1 MENVTKLEN
10 KVLAIISR
18 GDDYEGV
25 PTECLKS
32 IMNYFNGTQSQLQDV
47 LTSLIRKDLVWMG
60 EYPNGIPCF
69 HLVK

>member
-1 MENVTKLEN
+1 MKNVTKLEN

>member
-1 MENVTKLEN
+1 MKNVTKLEN

-18 GDDYEGV
+18 GDDYEGM
-25 PTECLKS
+25 PTESFKS

-47 LTSLIRKDLVWMG
+47 LTSLVRKDLVWMG
-60 EYPNGIPCF
+60 EYPNGIHCF